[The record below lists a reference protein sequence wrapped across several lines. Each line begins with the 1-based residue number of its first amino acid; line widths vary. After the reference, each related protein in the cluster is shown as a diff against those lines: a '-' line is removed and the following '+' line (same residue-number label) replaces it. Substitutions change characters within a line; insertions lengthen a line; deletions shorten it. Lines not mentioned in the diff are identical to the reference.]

1 MRKLILTTVSL
12 VALVATGVAVAHGIE
27 GAKTAT
33 AVSGTFT
40 AAAGTVKSTT
50 CTTADG
56 KTIVA
61 TRGTYTG
68 TASGSAD
75 LTGAVTIAATSVVN
89 TTDGVGTV
97 SGRIKIA
104 NGTNAGFAA
113 VYDHGSVAGLATGH
127 SKSKPP
133 AALLANVS
141 ATFSPTTGFTSGKI
155 GGGTAAGSAVEIGR
169 ASCSSTSK
177 TREHSD
183 ALGTISAIS
192 SSSVTVAGLTCATP
206 ADLTSEYKTGDTVRI
221 SCTFS
226 GSTNTLAK
234 ISAFAGAKHNAR
246 SHAHR

>member
-1 MRKLILTTVSL
+1 MRKLILTAVSL
-12 VALVATGVAVAHGIE
+12 VALVATGVAVAHGI
-27 GAKTAT
+27 GGTKTAT

-50 CTTADG
+50 CTTSDG

-68 TASGSAD
+68 TATGSAD
-75 LTGAVTIAATSVVN
+75 LTGAATIDATSVVN
-89 TTDGVGTV
+89 TTDDVGTV
-97 SGRIKIA
+97 SGRIKIGSGTKA
-104 NGTNAGFAA
+104 NFAA

-127 SKSKPP
+127 SKAP

-141 ATFSPTTGFTSGKI
+141 ATFSPTTGFTNGKI
-155 GGGTAAGSAVEIGR
+155 GGGTAGGSAVEIGR
-169 ASCSSTSK
+169 SACASSSK
-177 TREHSD
+177 TREHSE

-192 SSSVTVAGLTCATP
+192 SSSITVAGLTCTTP
-206 ADLTSEYKTGDTVRI
+206 ADLTSKYKTGDSVRI

-226 GSTNTLAK
+226 GTANTLAK

-246 SHAHR
+246 SHANH